1 MNLRKGPKNSYLH
14 SLLYIILLIL
24 IALAFSS
31 TCEITLLVNKL
42 SWVKFEKNWQFCNK
56 QGTTASLFFDALCSE
71 HNVGIVSQICEL

>member
-1 MNLRKGPKNSYLH
+1 MMARIR
-14 SLLYIILLIL
+14 YIILIL
-24 IALAFSS
+24 IAIFKPSS
-31 TCEITLLVNKL
+31 SKGARTFPVNKL